1 MKFNQY
7 IHILLVA
14 GSALTALITLIAS
27 DSRGFLFLL
36 LNLLR
41 YPWHFRT
48 TSAVVTFFLHVNVSA
63 SGYKVCSERGAEVRF
78 QGNLIHMPEC
88 L

>member
-27 DSRGFLFLL
+27 GSRGFLFCRLVSTDIL
-36 LNLLR
+36 GTSEPRAQLSLFF
-41 YPWHFRT
+41 FR
-48 TSAVVTFFLHVNVSA
+48 
-63 SGYKVCSERGAEVRF
+63 
-78 QGNLIHMPEC
+78 
-88 L
+88 

>member
-27 DSRGFLFLL
+27 GSRGFLFLS
-36 LNLLR
+36 LN
-41 YPWHFRT
+41 
-48 TSAVVTFFLHVNVSA
+48 
-63 SGYKVCSERGAEVRF
+63 
-78 QGNLIHMPEC
+78 IHR
-88 L
+88 